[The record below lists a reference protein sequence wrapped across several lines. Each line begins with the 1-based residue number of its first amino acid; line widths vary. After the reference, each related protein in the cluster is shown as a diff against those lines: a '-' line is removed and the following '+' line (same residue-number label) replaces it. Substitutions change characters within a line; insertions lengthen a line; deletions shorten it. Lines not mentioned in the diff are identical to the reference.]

1 MTTTDYHEL
10 IDHYEACLD
19 RHGDTHLGVDW
30 PNEADAL
37 TRYRVML
44 EIVAPPTPGS
54 RATLLDFGCGA
65 GGLLDHMRATGANE
79 VEYLGL
85 DASPKFV
92 ALCQQKFPGIDFFQ
106 QDVLAD
112 ATPLPAVDYAVLN
125 GVLTEKRGL
134 SQEAML
140 DYAARL
146 LERVF
151 ASVRVGMAFN
161 VMSWHVDWRRDD
173 LFHVPFDTMA
183 AVVRDRLSRH
193 YRFRSDYGLYEYTTY
208 VYREPR

>member
-1 MTTTDYHEL
+1 MTTSDYHEL
-10 IDHYEACLD
+10 IDHYEACLEK
-19 RHGDTHLGVDW
+19 HGDTHRGVDW

-37 TRYRVML
+37 KRYRVML
-44 EIVAPPTPGS
+44 ELVATPRPGN
-54 RATLLDFGCGA
+54 RTTLLDFGCGA
-65 GGLLDHMRATGANE
+65 GHLLDYLRATHSEAI
-79 VEYLGL
+79 EYLGL

-92 ALCQQKFPGIDFFQ
+92 ALCQQKFPGVDFFL
-106 QDVLAD
+106 QDILAD
-112 ATPLPAVDYAVLN
+112 DTPLPAVDYAVLN

-134 SQEAML
+134 SQEKML
-140 DYAARL
+140 DYAAKL

-161 VMSWHVDWRRDD
+161 VMSWHVDWRRND

-183 AVVRDRLSRH
+183 ELVRERLSPH
-193 YRFRSDYGLYEYTTY
+193 YRFRADYGLYEYTTY